1 MTLMEQ
7 IKDMFLTELGI
18 PAEEFAPT
26 LAYGAVPEWDSS
38 SHMVIVTALEE
49 RFGIMFE
56 SDELVELSTVARI
69 EDALRAKGVEGGG
82 MA

>member
-1 MTLMEQ
+1 MTLIDQ
-7 IKDMFLTELGI
+7 IKDVFLTELGI
-18 PAEEFAPT
+18 PEAEFAPT
-26 LAYGAVPEWDSS
+26 LAYGAIPEWDSA

-69 EDALRAKGVEGGG
+69 EDALREKGV
-82 MA
+82 A